1 MNDAITLF
9 FQIYSKFIQLVF
21 EDLDIGGGVTIGWVI
36 VVCFVFYIV
45 IRNIL
50 ALPSRSGA
58 LHVGSS
64 NDNH

>member
-1 MNDAITLF
+1 MTDAITLF
-9 FQIYSKFIQLVF
+9 FQIYAKFIQLMF

-50 ALPSRSGA
+50 ALPNRSGGIN
-58 LHVGSS
+58 VGHR
-64 NDNH
+64 NGDN